1 MSETGAS
8 RPADPADNRVANLRA
23 NCLAAVVM
31 LLLEFGLGIW
41 VNLYGHL
48 PASDQGKSTFAAFGR
63 AVANGPVGLSLHAL
77 LGTLLLVTSIG
88 AVVRAVLTARR
99 PIIALSGVALLA
111 ILAAWGSGAKF
122 VGDMANSASLT
133 MALATGVAL
142 LGYVIILFVPAEGLA
157 GRRTEGEVA
166 RLPQP

>member
-1 MSETGAS
+1 MSESAAS
-8 RPADPADNRVANLRA
+8 RPADPAARRFVDLRA

-31 LLLEFGLGIW
+31 LLLEFGLGMW

-48 PASDQGKSTFAAFGR
+48 PASDHGRSTFGAFGR
-63 AVANGPVGLSLHAL
+63 AVANGPVGLSLHAV
-77 LGTLLLVTSIG
+77 LGTLLLVTGIG
-88 AVVRAVLTARR
+88 AVVRAVLTGRR
-99 PIIALSGVALLA
+99 PIIALNGVALLA

-142 LGYVIILFVPAEGLA
+142 LCYSIVLFLA
-157 GRRTEGEVA
+157 PRPLPRTDITA
-166 RLPQP
+166 

>member
-1 MSETGAS
+1 MSETRVGTGAS
-8 RPADPADNRVANLRA
+8 RPADPTAKRFADLRA

-31 LLLEFGLGIW
+31 LLLEFGLGMG

-48 PASDQGKSTFAAFGR
+48 PASDHGRSTFDAFGH

-88 AVVRAVLTARR
+88 AVVRAVLAGRR

-133 MALATGVAL
+133 MALATAVAL
-142 LGYVIILFVPAEGLA
+142 LCYVIILFVPTEVRS
-157 GRRTEGEVA
+157 GRRTEE
-166 RLPQP
+166 